1 MLPRMRGAIAAG
13 HPLTAEAGARV
24 LAAGGNAVD
33 ACVAAAFVSW
43 VTESPLTGPGGGG
56 FMLVHTARDGRSR
69 VFDFF
74 VSVPAAAATRV
85 AEMETVGV
93 DFEGGESSQLFR
105 IGAASV
111 AVPGAAPGLEQAHR
125 AYGSLPWAELLG
137 PAIELARGGVALT
150 RAQAYL
156 HAILDVILRHF
167 PEGRAVFGESGRLGH
182 GDRLLMTDLAGTLE
196 RLARNGSRELTH
208 GDTAHTIASWVRSQ
222 GGLLALRDLQEFRVV
237 RRRPIVAPYRGH
249 EFRSNPPPS
258 SGGVLVG
265 YGLRRLDGHGA
276 RFGSAEALAA
286 LAETMEAQTRAREG
300 RFLSDLYRGGL
311 AKRLLSG
318 TSHISVIDR
327 NGDAASLS
335 ASLGSGSGVVVPG
348 TGVHL
353 NNMLGEDDL
362 AGSARPGTRLTS
374 MMAPS
379 VVLRDGL
386 PRLVVGSAG
395 SARLRGA
402 ILQVVVNVMAHGLGV
417 EQAIVAPRVHFEAP
431 TLHVEGGADPA
442 ELDRLAALGWELVRW
457 RGRNLYFGGV
467 SAVERFAD
475 GSLAAAG
482 DPRRGGHGIVVE

>member
-1 MLPRMRGAIAAG
+1 
-13 HPLTAEAGARV
+13 
-24 LAAGGNAVD
+24 
-33 ACVAAAFVSW
+33 
-43 VTESPLTGPGGGG
+43 
-56 FMLVHTARDGRSR
+56 MLVHTAKGNRSR

-74 VSVPAAAATRV
+74 VAVPAAAATRS
-85 AEMETVGV
+85 AEMETVGI

-125 AYGSLPWAELLG
+125 SYGSLPWAELLG
-137 PAIELARGGVALT
+137 PAIELARTGVELT
-150 RAQAYL
+150 AAQGYL

-167 PEGRAVFGESGRLGH
+167 PEGRTVFGEDGSLAP
-182 GDRLLMTDLAGTLE
+182 GDRLVNAELAGTLE
-196 RLARNGSRELTH
+196 RLAQHGAAELTH
-208 GDTAHTIASWVRSQ
+208 GETAHAIASWVRSQ
-222 GGLLALRDLQEFRVV
+222 GGLLSLRDLKEFRVI
-237 RRRPIVAPYRGH
+237 RRRPVVAAFRGH

-265 YGLRRLDGHGA
+265 YGLRLLEGRDGA
-276 RFGSAEALAA
+276 FGSARAMAA
-286 LAETMEAQTRAREG
+286 LAETMDAQTRVRGG

-311 AKRLLSG
+311 ARRLLSG
-318 TSHISVIDR
+318 TTHISVIDR

-362 AGSARPGTRLTS
+362 TGTARPGARLTS

-379 VVLRDGL
+379 LVLREGV

-402 ILQVVVNVMAHGLGV
+402 ILQVVVNVVGHGLGV
-417 EQAIVAPRVHFEAP
+417 EEAIVSPRLHVEGP
-431 TLHVEGGADPA
+431 TLHVEGGADA
-442 ELDRLAALGWELVRW
+442 GELDRLAELGWEVVRW

-467 SAVERFAD
+467 AAVERLDD